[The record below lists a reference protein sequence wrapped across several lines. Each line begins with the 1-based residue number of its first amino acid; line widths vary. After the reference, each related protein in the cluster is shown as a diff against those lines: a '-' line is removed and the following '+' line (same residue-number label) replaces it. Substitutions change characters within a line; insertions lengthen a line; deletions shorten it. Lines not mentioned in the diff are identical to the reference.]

1 MATGNMTVTTADK
14 HIGEVWPGAVIR
26 AEEFALVIAPR
37 VWRKWKFAGHGDVYH
52 YPRIPNIE
60 AQTKA
65 ASTDWDPK
73 TYTDTEQTLT
83 INVHQ
88 VAGFLIEDIVKV
100 LANTDLE
107 REMRNKIGYSLG
119 RAVDVNLATLPQSFS
134 QIVGT
139 LGSELTYDQFVR
151 AWQYLMD
158 AGVMPGDD
166 DVTAIVSP
174 AAYAGL
180 LKVDTFINAQY
191 RSDENKGKAVEKA
204 RIGTVLNSPI
214 FISNLTRAPSA
225 GQSESFLFDRR
236 AIALMMAQGPKM
248 VKEYHALSLGNVVGS
263 HQIYGYVEVNR
274 YAETP
279 GNVSATDTW
288 AVLLR
293 TIG

>member
-1 MATGNMTVTTADK
+1 MASGNMTTTTAEK
-14 HIGEVWPGAVIR
+14 HIGEVWPGAIIR
-26 AEEFALVIAPR
+26 AEEFELVIAPR
-37 VWRKWKFAGHGDVYH
+37 VWRKWKFQGYGDVYH
-52 YPRIPNIE
+52 FPRIPNIE
-60 AQTKA
+60 TQTK
-65 ASTDWDPK
+65 SGGSDWTPS

-107 REMRNKIGYSLG
+107 MEMRRKIGYSLG
-119 RAVDVNLATLPQSFS
+119 RALDTNLASLFQSFS

-139 LGSELTYDQFVR
+139 LGVELTYDNFVR

-158 AGVMPGDD
+158 AGVMPGSD
-166 DVTAIVSP
+166 DVSVIISP

-180 LKVDTFINAQY
+180 LKVDTFINMQY
-191 RSDENKGKAVEKA
+191 QGDNPTGVQKAK
-204 RIGTVLNSPI
+204 IGTVLNSPVY
-214 FISNLTRAPSA
+214 ISNLTRAPSA
-225 GQSESFLFDRR
+225 GQSESAIFDRR
-236 AIALMMAQGPKM
+236 AVGLIMAQPPKM
-248 VKEYHALSLGNVVGS
+248 VQEYHALSLGNVVGS
-263 HQIYGYVEVNR
+263 HQIYGYTEVDR

>member
-1 MATGNMTVTTADK
+1 MASGNMTTTTAEK

-26 AEEFALVIAPR
+26 AEEFSLVIAPR
-37 VWRKWKFAGHGDVYH
+37 VWRKWKFMGHGDVYH
-52 YPRIPNIE
+52 FPRIPNIE
-60 AQTKA
+60 AQTKTGG
-65 ASTDWDPK
+65 SDWTAY

-100 LANTDLE
+100 LASTDLE
-107 REMRNKIGYSLG
+107 QEMRNKIGYSLG

-134 QIVGT
+134 QNVGI
-139 LGSELTYDQFVR
+139 LGTELTYDNFVR

-166 DVTAIVSP
+166 DVSVFLSP

-191 RSDENKGKAVEKA
+191 RSDANKGRAVEKA
-204 RIGTVLNSPI
+204 QIGTVLNSPV
-214 FISNLTRAPSA
+214 FISNLTRAPAAS
-225 GQSESFLFDRR
+225 QSESFMIDRR
-236 AIALMMAQGPKM
+236 AVALMMAQAPKM
-248 VKEYHALSLGNVVGS
+248 VQEYKALSLGNIVGA
-263 HQIYGYVEVNR
+263 HQIYGYTEVNR

-279 GNVSATDTW
+279 GNVTATDTW
-288 AVLLR
+288 AVLLK